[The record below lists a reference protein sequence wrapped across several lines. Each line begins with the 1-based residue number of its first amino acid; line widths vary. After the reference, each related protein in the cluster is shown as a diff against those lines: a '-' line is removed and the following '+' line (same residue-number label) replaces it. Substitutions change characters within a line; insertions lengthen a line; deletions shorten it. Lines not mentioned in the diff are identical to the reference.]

1 MEMKRRLPLGVEL
14 VKRGIVT
21 ERDIEQALEYQR
33 NYPNMKL
40 GKYTAGDMVALFKN
54 TVNYFRKEMNLHNG
68 K

>member
-1 MEMKRRLPLGVEL
+1 MNNDLKMVIK
-14 VKRGIVT
+14 IIIT
-21 ERDIEQALEYQR
+21 SCIDIAENKAKAFAKY
-33 NYPNMKL
+33 YPDMKL